1 MKLNVG
7 NFQTVLEKATLNFSI
22 ESVQLKLT
30 PERIVSKML
39 MQHSRD
45 AIVLLDVPND
55 VIELKKGAEYTLNFA
70 EPSQFVMPYL
80 NLIDESEAEVKIF
93 DEKMV
98 ITSGKQKSNLFFC
111 APQVVSVFSGTSP
124 REGLQYF
131 TSFDLDESFI
141 RDFGKIKKIGM
152 RFGNIYFSVEG
163 GKFVME
169 TTDKQN
175 SLSNGIKFDLFPIKD
190 ESDLTLCFDYRNVV
204 NLMNVI
210 GGRFTDFKVS
220 FAFIRNQ
227 NLGMAYVEKKDGTE
241 KFYLMSKTIN

>member
-1 MKLNVG
+1 MKLNVR
-7 NFQTVLEKATLNFSI
+7 NYQTILEKATLNFSI

-30 PERIVSKML
+30 PEKIVSKML

-45 AIVLLDVPND
+45 AIVLLNVPND
-55 VIELKKGAEYTLNFA
+55 VIELKKGLEYTLNFA

-80 NLIDESEAEVKIF
+80 NLIDEAEADVKIS

-98 ITSGKQKSNLFFC
+98 ITSGKQESNLFFC
-111 APQVVSVFSGTSP
+111 APQVVTTFSGSSP

-152 RFGNIYFSVEG
+152 RFGNIYFSIEN

-175 SLSNGIKFDLFPIKD
+175 SLSNGIKFDLFHIK
-190 ESDLTLCFDYRNVV
+190 ESDLTLCFDYKNVV

-210 GGRFTDFKVS
+210 GGRFNDFKIS
-220 FAFIRNQ
+220 FAFIREQ
-227 NLGMAYVEKKDGTE
+227 NLGMSYVEKKDGSE

>member
-7 NFQTVLEKATLNFSI
+7 NFQTILEKATLNFSI

-30 PERIVSKML
+30 PEKIVSKML

-55 VIELKKGAEYTLNFA
+55 VIELKRGAEYTLNFA

-80 NLIDESEAEVKIF
+80 NLIDEAEAEVKIS

-111 APQVVSVFSGTSP
+111 APIVVTVFSGNAP
-124 REGLQYF
+124 REGVQYF
-131 TSFDLDESFI
+131 TSFDLNEDFI

-152 RFGNIYFSVEG
+152 RFGNIYFLVDN

-175 SLSNGIKFDLFPIKD
+175 SLSNGIKFDLFSIKED
-190 ESDLTLCFDYRNVV
+190 DLILCFDYRNVV
-204 NLMNVI
+204 NLMTVI
-210 GGRFTDFKVS
+210 GSRYSDFKVS
-220 FAFIRNQ
+220 FAYIREQ